1 MGGITASEPM
11 QMAAVHDGPTA
22 HVAALPATMP
32 TDDDMHA
39 VICVLATGLRRVL
52 ARQHGWNESLNPR
65 EGLLGV
71 ALGDQA
77 GISADAP
84 ANGAKET
91 A

>member
-1 MGGITASEPM
+1 MSPDGADVSGS
-11 QMAAVHDGPTA
+11 AVGLLT
-22 HVAALPATMP
+22 
-32 TDDDMHA
+32 
-39 VICVLATGLRRVL
+39 TGLLRALVRR
-52 ARQHGWNESLNPR
+52 HGWNESLNPR

-84 ANGAKET
+84 NDGAMET